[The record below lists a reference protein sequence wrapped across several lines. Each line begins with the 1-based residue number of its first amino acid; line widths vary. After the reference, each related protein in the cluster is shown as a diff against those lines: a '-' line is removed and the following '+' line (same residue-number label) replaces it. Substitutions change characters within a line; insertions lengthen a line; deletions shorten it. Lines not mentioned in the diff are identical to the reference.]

1 MEGKRERLPVQRIV
15 PLLDEQPDVALKDS
29 YARIL
34 KATNDDVFKVGEFH
48 LFDPQVYGAIGV
60 IRNDMKRVVA
70 YLGQISDAWHR
81 FNGPQLNVTAIA
93 RAAGAQTRLRL
104 VNLLNSSSVTV
115 QEIDGNFRIETSRLG
130 IDDDGEFCLIEAFP
144 A

>member
-15 PLLDEQPDVALKDS
+15 PLADEQPDLALKDS
-29 YARIL
+29 YVRML
-34 KATNDDVFKVGEFH
+34 KATHDDVFKLGEFH

-60 IRNDMKRVVA
+60 IRNDTKRVVA

-104 VNLLNSSSVTV
+104 VNLLNSSSATV
-115 QEIDGNFRIETSRLG
+115 QEVDGTLKIEASRLG
-130 IDDDGEFCLIEAFP
+130 VDDDTKFCLFEAFP